1 MNAHYG
7 FVKWSKPG
15 HKTRFDIDDADLFE
29 MEHCDGIVVAS
40 AIFGNFDIIQQQKN
54 ISEAA
59 NENVCFYMFM
69 DEETETYMKNS
80 SSLNEKKKVG
90 IWRVFIVHNLPY
102 KDARRNGK
110 VLKLHPH
117 RIWRV
122 VTVLPAAFFV
132 F

>member
-1 MNAHYG
+1 MNVHYG
-7 FVKWSKPG
+7 FVKRSKPG
-15 HKTRFDIDDADLFE
+15 HETGFEINDANLFE

-40 AIFGNFDIIQQQKN
+40 VIFGNYYIMQQQKN

-59 NENVCFYMFM
+59 KENVCFYMLV
-69 DEETETYMKNS
+69 DEEAEAFMKNS
-80 SSLNEKKKVG
+80 SSLNEKKIVG
-90 IWRVFIVHNLPY
+90 IWRVVIVHNLPY
-102 KDARRNGK
+102 RRNGK
-110 VLKLHPH
+110 VSKHLPH